1 MQVEGSGAADGE
13 EKHLS
18 VSWPQDGRW
27 GAVWDFTNPILL
39 NKPIFI
45 STQPGSGGSCK
56 LWNLGK
62 PRLFSIADSTK
73 CALLRLFLKMP
84 PFFVNLIQCG
94 SLPQKDWYCEGHFIW
109 ELLPDRSIEQKGGGQ
124 SAGKWPR
131 PTLLDS
137 TDASLPSLGVVVTIV
152 LLLLLLG
159 ISLLSLILSTSRM
172 Y

>member
-1 MQVEGSGAADGE
+1 MVKKNTCPCRGR
-13 EKHLS
+13 
-18 VSWPQDGRW
+18 QDGRW

-45 STQPGSGGSCK
+45 STQPGSWGSCRLGETPSFRNCWFYK
-56 LWNLGK
+56 MCSSETFSWNAINVK
-62 PRLFSIADSTK
+62 
-73 CALLRLFLKMP
+73 
-84 PFFVNLIQCG
+84 LIQYG

-159 ISLLSLILSTSRM
+159 ILLLSLVLVLFGLIVLLSLLLILWW
-172 Y
+172 

>member
-1 MQVEGSGAADGE
+1 MVKKNTCPCRGR
-13 EKHLS
+13 
-18 VSWPQDGRW
+18 QDGRW

-45 STQPGSGGSCK
+45 STQPGSEGELQTVKIGETQYFLNCWFYKMCSSRTFS
-56 LWNLGK
+56 WNAINVK
-62 PRLFSIADSTK
+62 
-73 CALLRLFLKMP
+73 
-84 PFFVNLIQCG
+84 LIQCD

-152 LLLLLLG
+152 LLLLLLLRD
-159 ISLLSLILSTSRM
+159 IITIILR

>member
-1 MQVEGSGAADGE
+1 MVKKNTCPCRGR
-13 EKHLS
+13 
-18 VSWPQDGRW
+18 QDGRW

-45 STQPGSGGSCK
+45 STQPGSGGNCK

-62 PRLFSIADSTK
+62 PRLFSIADSPK
-73 CALLRLFLKMP
+73 YGLLRLFLKIP
-84 PFFVNLIQCG
+84 PFFVKLIQCD
-94 SLPQKDWYCEGHFIW
+94 SLPQRDWYCEGHFIW

-131 PTLLDS
+131 PSLLDS